1 MISDLVAVA
10 SQRYEREHGVKP
22 ATLFIGRI
30 ERGDMETSLADFM
43 QLTDAGFANRRFM
56 GMRLIFVDEPSFL
69 YVTGPVP

>member
-30 ERGDMETSLADFM
+30 ERGDMDTSIADFM
-43 QLTDAGFANRRFM
+43 QLEYYAPNTRRFM
-56 GMRLIFVDEPSFL
+56 GMRLVYVDEPSFL